1 MPWFKKNL
9 RQWLNR
15 FSLRACFLTL
25 FFSGYSKKAPGTI
38 GSLVALLL
46 GLPILIFS
54 ANTLFLAAIL
64 IGLIAIAQIDKEEE
78 ESKIHDSSYIVID
91 ELVGMWLAMAIS
103 GLSLAGVILSFIF
116 FRIYD
121 ITKPSLIG
129 KIDKEV
135 KGGLG
140 VVADDALAGVLAG
153 LSVLLAI
160 NILGF
165 FNIKL

>member
-1 MPWFKKNL
+1 MNK
-9 RQWLNR
+9 

-25 FFSGYSKKAPGTI
+25 FFSGYFKKAPGTI
-38 GSLVALLL
+38 GSFVALLL
-46 GLPILIFS
+46 GLPVLIFS
-54 ANTLFLAAIL
+54 ANTLFLAAVL

-103 GLSLAGVILSFIF
+103 GLSLVGVVLSFIF

-153 LSVLLAI
+153 LSVLLII

>member
-1 MPWFKKNL
+1 MNK
-9 RQWLNR
+9 

-46 GLPILIFS
+46 GLPVLIFS
-54 ANTLFLAAIL
+54 ANTLFLAAVL

-78 ESKIHDSSYIVID
+78 ESKVHDSSYIVID

-129 KIDKEV
+129 KIDKEI

>member
-1 MPWFKKNL
+1 M
-9 RQWLNR
+9 
-15 FSLRACFLTL
+15 
-25 FFSGYSKKAPGTI
+25 
-38 GSLVALLL
+38 LL
-46 GLPILIFS
+46 GLPVLIFS
-54 ANTLFLAAIL
+54 ANTLFLAAVL

-103 GLSLAGVILSFIF
+103 GLSLAGVVLSFIF

-153 LSVLLAI
+153 LSALLAI

>member
-1 MPWFKKNL
+1 MDK
-9 RQWLNR
+9 

-54 ANTLFLAAIL
+54 ANTLFLGAIFV
-64 IGLIAIAQIDKEEE
+64 GLVAITQIDKEEE
-78 ESKIHDSSYIVID
+78 ETNIHDSSYIVID

-103 GLSLAGVILSFIF
+103 GLSLAGVVLSFIF

-153 LSVLLAI
+153 LSALLVI
-160 NILGF
+160 NVLGF
-165 FNIKL
+165 FNIKF

>member
-1 MPWFKKNL
+1 M
-9 RQWLNR
+9 
-15 FSLRACFLTL
+15 
-25 FFSGYSKKAPGTI
+25 
-38 GSLVALLL
+38 LL

-54 ANTLFLAAIL
+54 ANTLFLAAVL
-64 IGLIAIAQIDKEEE
+64 IGLIAITQIDKEEE

-103 GLSLAGVILSFIF
+103 GLSLAGVVLSFIF

-129 KIDKEV
+129 KIDKEI

-153 LSVLLAI
+153 LSALLVI

>member
-1 MPWFKKNL
+1 MDK
-9 RQWLNR
+9 

-38 GSLVALLL
+38 GSLVALFL

-54 ANTLFLAAIL
+54 ANTLFLAAVL

-153 LSVLLAI
+153 LSALLAI

>member
-1 MPWFKKNL
+1 MDK
-9 RQWLNR
+9 

-54 ANTLFLAAIL
+54 ANTLFLGAIFV
-64 IGLIAIAQIDKEEE
+64 GLIAITQIDKEEE

-103 GLSLAGVILSFIF
+103 GLSLAGVVLSFIF

-153 LSVLLAI
+153 LSVLLVI
-160 NILGF
+160 NVLGF
-165 FNIKL
+165 FNIKF

>member
-1 MPWFKKNL
+1 MDKFGW
-9 RQWLNR
+9 
-15 FSLRACFLTL
+15 RACFLTL

-46 GLPILIFS
+46 GLPVLIFS
-54 ANTLFLAAIL
+54 ANTLFLGAIFV
-64 IGLIAIAQIDKEEE
+64 GFIAITQIDKEEE
-78 ESKIHDSSYIVID
+78 ESKRHDSSYIVID

-153 LSVLLAI
+153 LSALLVI

-165 FNIKL
+165 FNIKF

>member
-1 MPWFKKNL
+1 MDK
-9 RQWLNR
+9 

-54 ANTLFLAAIL
+54 ANTLFLGAIF

-78 ESKIHDSSYIVID
+78 ETKRHDSSYIVID

-129 KIDKEV
+129 RIDKEV

-153 LSVLLAI
+153 LSALLVI
-160 NILGF
+160 HILGF

>member
-1 MPWFKKNL
+1 MNK
-9 RQWLNR
+9 

-46 GLPILIFS
+46 GLPVLIFS
-54 ANTLFLAAIL
+54 ANTLFLGAVL

-78 ESKIHDSSYIVID
+78 ESKTHDSSYIVID

-140 VVADDALAGVLAG
+140 VVADDALAGILAG
-153 LSVLLAI
+153 LSVLLVV

-165 FNIKL
+165 FNLKL

>member
-1 MPWFKKNL
+1 M
-9 RQWLNR
+9 
-15 FSLRACFLTL
+15 
-25 FFSGYSKKAPGTI
+25 
-38 GSLVALLL
+38 LL

-54 ANTLFLAAIL
+54 ANTLFLAAVL

-121 ITKPSLIG
+121 ITKPSFIG
-129 KIDKEV
+129 KIDKGV

-153 LSVLLAI
+153 LSALLAI

>member
-1 MPWFKKNL
+1 MNK
-9 RQWLNR
+9 

-54 ANTLFLAAIL
+54 ANTLFLAAVL

-103 GLSLAGVILSFIF
+103 GLSLAGVILNFIF

-153 LSVLLAI
+153 LSTLLVI

>member
-1 MPWFKKNL
+1 M
-9 RQWLNR
+9 
-15 FSLRACFLTL
+15 
-25 FFSGYSKKAPGTI
+25 
-38 GSLVALLL
+38 LL
-46 GLPILIFS
+46 GLPVLIFS
-54 ANTLFLAAIL
+54 ANTLFLGAVFV
-64 IGLIAIAQIDKEEE
+64 GLIAIAQIDKEEE
-78 ESKIHDSSYIVID
+78 ETKRHDSSYIVID

-103 GLSLAGVILSFIF
+103 GLSLAGVVLSFIF

-153 LSVLLAI
+153 LSVLLVI
-160 NILGF
+160 NVLGF

>member
-1 MPWFKKNL
+1 MDK
-9 RQWLNR
+9 

-46 GLPILIFS
+46 GLPVLIFS
-54 ANTLFLAAIL
+54 ANTLFLGAIFV
-64 IGLIAIAQIDKEEE
+64 GLIAIAQIDKEEE

-103 GLSLAGVILSFIF
+103 GLSLAGVVLSFIF

-129 KIDKEV
+129 KVDKEV

-153 LSVLLAI
+153 LSALLVI
-160 NILGF
+160 HILGF

>member
-1 MPWFKKNL
+1 MNK
-9 RQWLNR
+9 

-46 GLPILIFS
+46 GLPVLIFS
-54 ANTLFLAAIL
+54 ANTLFLAAVL

-153 LSVLLAI
+153 LSALLVI
-160 NILGF
+160 HILGF

>member
-1 MPWFKKNL
+1 MDKFGW
-9 RQWLNR
+9 
-15 FSLRACFLTL
+15 RACFLTL

-54 ANTLFLAAIL
+54 ANTLFLGAIFV
-64 IGLIAIAQIDKEEE
+64 GLIAIAQIDKEEE
-78 ESKIHDSSYIVID
+78 ESKRHDSSYIVID

-103 GLSLAGVILSFIF
+103 GLSLAGVVLSFIF

-153 LSVLLAI
+153 LSVLLVI

-165 FNIKL
+165 FNIKF

>member
-1 MPWFKKNL
+1 M
-9 RQWLNR
+9 
-15 FSLRACFLTL
+15 
-25 FFSGYSKKAPGTI
+25 
-38 GSLVALLL
+38 LL
-46 GLPILIFS
+46 GLPVLIFS
-54 ANTLFLAAIL
+54 ANTLFLGAIF
-64 IGLIAIAQIDKEEE
+64 IGLIAITQIDKEEE

-103 GLSLAGVILSFIF
+103 GLSLVGVVLSFIF

-153 LSVLLAI
+153 LSALLVI
-160 NILGF
+160 HILGF

>member
-1 MPWFKKNL
+1 MDK
-9 RQWLNR
+9 

-46 GLPILIFS
+46 GLPVLIFS
-54 ANTLFLAAIL
+54 ANTLFLGAIF
-64 IGLIAIAQIDKEEE
+64 IGLIAITQIDKEEE

-103 GLSLAGVILSFIF
+103 GLSLAGVVLSFIF

-140 VVADDALAGVLAG
+140 VVADDALAGILAG
-153 LSVLLAI
+153 LSALLVI
-160 NILGF
+160 HILGF

>member
-1 MPWFKKNL
+1 MDKFG
-9 RQWLNR
+9 
-15 FSLRACFLTL
+15 LRACFLTL

-54 ANTLFLAAIL
+54 ANTLFLAAVL

-153 LSVLLAI
+153 LSTLLVI

>member
-1 MPWFKKNL
+1 MDK
-9 RQWLNR
+9 

-38 GSLVALLL
+38 GSFVALLL

-54 ANTLFLAAIL
+54 ANTLFLAAVL

-103 GLSLAGVILSFIF
+103 GLSLAGVVLSFVF

>member
-1 MPWFKKNL
+1 M
-9 RQWLNR
+9 
-15 FSLRACFLTL
+15 
-25 FFSGYSKKAPGTI
+25 
-38 GSLVALLL
+38 LL
-46 GLPILIFS
+46 GLPVLIFS
-54 ANTLFLAAIL
+54 ANTLFLGAIF
-64 IGLIAIAQIDKEEE
+64 IGLIAITQIDKEEE
-78 ESKIHDSSYIVID
+78 ETKRHDSSYIVID

-103 GLSLAGVILSFIF
+103 GLSLAGVVLSFIF

-153 LSVLLAI
+153 LSALLVI
-160 NILGF
+160 HILGF

>member
-1 MPWFKKNL
+1 MDK
-9 RQWLNR
+9 

-54 ANTLFLAAIL
+54 ANTLFLAAVL

-116 FRIYD
+116 FRFYD

>member
-1 MPWFKKNL
+1 MDK
-9 RQWLNR
+9 

-54 ANTLFLAAIL
+54 ANTLFLAAVL
-64 IGLIAIAQIDKEEE
+64 IGLIAIAQINKEEE

-116 FRIYD
+116 FRFYD

-129 KIDKEV
+129 KIDKEI

-153 LSVLLAI
+153 LNALLVI
-160 NILGF
+160 HILGF

>member
-1 MPWFKKNL
+1 MGK
-9 RQWLNR
+9 

-46 GLPILIFS
+46 GLPVLIFS

-153 LSVLLAI
+153 LSALLVI
-160 NILGF
+160 HILGF

>member
-1 MPWFKKNL
+1 M
-9 RQWLNR
+9 
-15 FSLRACFLTL
+15 
-25 FFSGYSKKAPGTI
+25 
-38 GSLVALLL
+38 LL
-46 GLPILIFS
+46 GLPVLIFS
-54 ANTLFLAAIL
+54 ANTLFLAAVL

-103 GLSLAGVILSFIF
+103 GLSLVGVVLSFIF

-153 LSVLLAI
+153 LSVLLVI

>member
-1 MPWFKKNL
+1 MDK
-9 RQWLNR
+9 

-54 ANTLFLAAIL
+54 ANTLFLGAIFV
-64 IGLIAIAQIDKEEE
+64 GLIAITQIDKEEE

-91 ELVGMWLAMAIS
+91 ELVGMWIAMAIS

-129 KIDKEV
+129 TIDKEV

-153 LSVLLAI
+153 LSVLLVI
-160 NILGF
+160 SVLGF
-165 FNIKL
+165 FNIKF

>member
-1 MPWFKKNL
+1 MNKFN
-9 RQWLNR
+9 
-15 FSLRACFLTL
+15 LRACFLTL

-38 GSLVALLL
+38 GSFVALLL
-46 GLPILIFS
+46 GLPVLIFS
-54 ANTLFLAAIL
+54 ANTLFLAAVL

-103 GLSLAGVILSFIF
+103 GLSLAGIILSFIF

-153 LSVLLAI
+153 LSVLLVI

>member
-1 MPWFKKNL
+1 MDK
-9 RQWLNR
+9 

-54 ANTLFLAAIL
+54 ANTLFLGAIFV
-64 IGLIAIAQIDKEEE
+64 GLIAITQIDKEEE

-103 GLSLAGVILSFIF
+103 GLSLAGVVLSFIF

-129 KIDKEV
+129 KIDKKV

-153 LSVLLAI
+153 LSVLLVI
-160 NILGF
+160 NVLGF

>member
-1 MPWFKKNL
+1 MDK
-9 RQWLNR
+9 

-46 GLPILIFS
+46 GLPVLIFS
-54 ANTLFLAAIL
+54 ANTLFLGAVF
-64 IGLIAIAQIDKEEE
+64 IGLIAITQIDKEEE

-103 GLSLAGVILSFIF
+103 GLSLAGVVLSFIF

-140 VVADDALAGVLAG
+140 VVADDTLAGVLAG
-153 LSVLLAI
+153 LSALLVI
-160 NILGF
+160 HILGF

>member
-1 MPWFKKNL
+1 M
-9 RQWLNR
+9 
-15 FSLRACFLTL
+15 
-25 FFSGYSKKAPGTI
+25 
-38 GSLVALLL
+38 LL

-54 ANTLFLAAIL
+54 ANTLFLGAIFV
-64 IGLIAIAQIDKEEE
+64 GLIAIAQIDKEEE
-78 ESKIHDSSYIVID
+78 ETKRHDSSYIVID

-103 GLSLAGVILSFIF
+103 GLSLVGVILSFIF
-116 FRIYD
+116 FRFYD

-153 LSVLLAI
+153 LSTLLVI
-160 NILGF
+160 NVLGF

>member
-1 MPWFKKNL
+1 MDK
-9 RQWLNR
+9 
-15 FSLRACFLTL
+15 FSLSACFLTL

-54 ANTLFLAAIL
+54 ANTLFLGAVFV
-64 IGLIAIAQIDKEEE
+64 GLIAITQIDKEEE
-78 ESKIHDSSYIVID
+78 ETKRHDSSYIVID

-103 GLSLAGVILSFIF
+103 GLSLAGVVLSFIF

-153 LSVLLAI
+153 LSALLVI
-160 NILGF
+160 HILGF

>member
-1 MPWFKKNL
+1 M
-9 RQWLNR
+9 
-15 FSLRACFLTL
+15 
-25 FFSGYSKKAPGTI
+25 
-38 GSLVALLL
+38 ALLL

-54 ANTLFLAAIL
+54 ANTLFLGAVFV
-64 IGLIAIAQIDKEEE
+64 GLIAITQIDKEEE

-153 LSVLLAI
+153 LSALLVI
-160 NILGF
+160 HILGF

>member
-1 MPWFKKNL
+1 M
-9 RQWLNR
+9 
-15 FSLRACFLTL
+15 
-25 FFSGYSKKAPGTI
+25 
-38 GSLVALLL
+38 LL

-54 ANTLFLAAIL
+54 ANTLFLAAVL
-64 IGLIAIAQIDKEEE
+64 IGLIAIAQINKEEE

-103 GLSLAGVILSFIF
+103 GLSLAGVVLSFIF

-153 LSVLLAI
+153 LSVLLVI
-160 NILGF
+160 HILGF
-165 FNIKL
+165 FNIKF

>member
-1 MPWFKKNL
+1 M
-9 RQWLNR
+9 
-15 FSLRACFLTL
+15 
-25 FFSGYSKKAPGTI
+25 
-38 GSLVALLL
+38 LL

-54 ANTLFLAAIL
+54 ANTLFLGAVF
-64 IGLIAIAQIDKEEE
+64 IGLIAITQIDKEEE

-103 GLSLAGVILSFIF
+103 GLSLAGVVLSFIF

-153 LSVLLAI
+153 LSALLVI
-160 NILGF
+160 HILGF

>member
-1 MPWFKKNL
+1 MNK
-9 RQWLNR
+9 

-38 GSLVALLL
+38 GSFVALLL
-46 GLPILIFS
+46 GLPVLIFS
-54 ANTLFLAAIL
+54 ANTLFLAAVF

-103 GLSLAGVILSFIF
+103 GLSLAGVVLSFIF

-153 LSVLLAI
+153 LSVLLVI

>member
-1 MPWFKKNL
+1 MNK
-9 RQWLNR
+9 

-46 GLPILIFS
+46 GLPVLIFS
-54 ANTLFLAAIL
+54 ANTLFLAAVL
-64 IGLIAIAQIDKEEE
+64 IGLIAITQIDKEEE

-103 GLSLAGVILSFIF
+103 GLSLAGVVLSFIF
-116 FRIYD
+116 FRFYD

-153 LSVLLAI
+153 LSALLAI
-160 NILGF
+160 HILGF

>member
-1 MPWFKKNL
+1 MNK
-9 RQWLNR
+9 

-46 GLPILIFS
+46 GLPVLIFS
-54 ANTLFLAAIL
+54 ANTLFLAAVL
-64 IGLIAIAQIDKEEE
+64 IGLIAISQIDKEEE

-103 GLSLAGVILSFIF
+103 GLSLAGVVLSFIF

-153 LSVLLAI
+153 LSVLLVI

>member
-1 MPWFKKNL
+1 MDK
-9 RQWLNR
+9 

-54 ANTLFLAAIL
+54 ANTLFLGAIF
-64 IGLIAIAQIDKEEE
+64 IGLIAITQIDKEEE
-78 ESKIHDSSYIVID
+78 ETKRHDSSYIVID

-103 GLSLAGVILSFIF
+103 GLSLAGVVLSFIF

-153 LSVLLAI
+153 LSALLVI
-160 NILGF
+160 SVLGF
-165 FNIKL
+165 FNIKF

>member
-1 MPWFKKNL
+1 MDKFN
-9 RQWLNR
+9 
-15 FSLRACFLTL
+15 LRACFLTL

-46 GLPILIFS
+46 GLPVLIFS
-54 ANTLFLAAIL
+54 ANTLFLGAVF

-103 GLSLAGVILSFIF
+103 GLSLAGVVLSFIF

-153 LSVLLAI
+153 LSALLVI
-160 NILGF
+160 HILGF

>member
-1 MPWFKKNL
+1 M
-9 RQWLNR
+9 
-15 FSLRACFLTL
+15 
-25 FFSGYSKKAPGTI
+25 
-38 GSLVALLL
+38 LL
-46 GLPILIFS
+46 GLPVLIFS
-54 ANTLFLAAIL
+54 ANTLFLGAIF
-64 IGLIAIAQIDKEEE
+64 IGLIAITQIDKEEE

-91 ELVGMWLAMAIS
+91 ELVGMWLAMAVS

-153 LSVLLAI
+153 LSALLVI
-160 NILGF
+160 HILGF